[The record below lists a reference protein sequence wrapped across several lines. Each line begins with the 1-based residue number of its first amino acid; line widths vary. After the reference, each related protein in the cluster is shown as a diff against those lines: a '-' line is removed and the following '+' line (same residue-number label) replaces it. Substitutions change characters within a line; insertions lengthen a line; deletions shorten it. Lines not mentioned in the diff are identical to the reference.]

1 MTGRG
6 LSTDSKAPLRR
17 FVLDASVLIN
27 FLLVARLDLLERLPG
42 FAFLVP
48 EEVAAE
54 ITRPAQRELLS
65 KRLGSPAL
73 RAVRVEG
80 VQELALFAEF
90 RMRWGRGESA
100 CLAIAQE
107 RGFGVACDE
116 RGGFLKL
123 LRHRIGD
130 ARITNTPG
138 LLLSAIRAG
147 LLDIPEADR
156 LKDQLEGLRFRMAF
170 ASFRDRLPG
179 SGTP

>member
-1 MTGRG
+1 MTGRE
-6 LSTDSKAPLRR
+6 LSSDSNTPLRR

-27 FLLVARLDLLERLPG
+27 FLLIARLDLLERLPG

-80 VQELALFAEF
+80 VPELAQFAEF

-107 RGFGVACDE
+107 RGFG
-116 RGGFLKL
+116 
-123 LRHRIGD
+123 
-130 ARITNTPG
+130 
-138 LLLSAIRAG
+138 
-147 LLDIPEADR
+147 DR
-156 LKDQLEGLRFRMAF
+156 LR
-170 ASFRDRLPG
+170 
-179 SGTP
+179 